1 MTHTQQPEA
10 LRLAD
15 KYEIEGFL
23 QDPRFAKDHWCRQA
37 AAELRRL
44 HAENQ
49 QLHEQMAAIGAG
61 GVEPL
66 RKAAPRIP
74 APDYDPQDVAFTAA
88 PQTTEDQSRAAFEA
102 YYSDNYEHETAI
114 IRNAEGSYIF
124 PGAAFAWL
132 TWQAAV
138 EWANSRR
145 PGQRT

>member
-1 MTHTQQPEA
+1 M
-10 LRLAD
+10 
-15 KYEIEGFL
+15 
-23 QDPRFAKDHWCRQA
+23 QA
-37 AAELRRL
+37 ALQRL
-44 HAENQ
+44 
-49 QLHEQMAAIGAG
+49 
-61 GVEPL
+61 PS
-66 RKAAPRIP
+66 
-74 APDYDPQDVAFTAA
+74 PDYDPRDVAFTAA

-145 PGQRT
+145 PGQRA

>member
-1 MTHTQQPEA
+1 MQN
-10 LRLAD
+10 
-15 KYEIEGFL
+15 EIETL
-23 QDPRFAKDHWCRQA
+23 RARI
-37 AAELRRL
+37 AEL
-44 HAENQ
+44 ED
-49 QLHEQMAAIGAG
+49 QMAAIGAG

-88 PQTTEDQSRAAFEA
+88 PQITADQARVAFEG
-102 YYSDNYEHETAI
+102 YYSDSYEHETAI

-145 PGQRT
+145 PGQRA